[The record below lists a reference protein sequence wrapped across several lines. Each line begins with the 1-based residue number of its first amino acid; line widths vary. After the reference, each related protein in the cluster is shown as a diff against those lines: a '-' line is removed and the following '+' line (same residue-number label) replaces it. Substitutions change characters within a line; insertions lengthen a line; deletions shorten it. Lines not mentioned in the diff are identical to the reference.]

1 MSKSIVRGPVALAQ
15 AIGIGIRA
23 LRIALREQTG
33 AEPSAGEVVGSL
45 IPVGAT
51 ALLIFVVAAS
61 LLASGWQGVAGDVAE
76 ALLRAAAVLVY
87 LLAIARSSQ
96 SKRLF
101 AYHGAEHM
109 VIASFEVLRT
119 VPTMEQAR
127 KSSPIHMRCGTNFVA
142 LYVIAAGL
150 IHSVFPREPW
160 WAGALWRLLLFPIVV
175 AIAYELMRAAAR
187 SPGALW
193 ARIVTLPGRLLQ
205 RVTTRK
211 PDDSQIEVAQA
222 ALRTVLAG

>member
-1 MSKSIVRGPVALAQ
+1 MRGPAALAQ
-15 AIGIGIRA
+15 AIGIGVRA

-33 AEPSAGEVVGSL
+33 SEPSAGEVVGSL

-51 ALLIFVVAAS
+51 ALLVFVVAAS
-61 LLASGWQGVAGDVAE
+61 LLASGWKGAAGDVAE

-87 LLAIARSSQ
+87 LLAIARSGQ

-109 VIASFEVLRT
+109 VIASFERLND
-119 VPTMEQAR
+119 VPTAEQAR
-127 KSSPIHMRCGTNFVA
+127 ESSPIHMRCGTNFVA

-150 IHSVFPREPW
+150 IHSLVPREPW

-175 AIAYELMRAAAR
+175 AVAYELMRAAAR
-187 SPGALW
+187 SPRALW
-193 ARIVTLPGRLLQ
+193 ARVVTLPGRLLQ
-205 RVTTRK
+205 RVTTRN

-222 ALRTVLAG
+222 ALGAALTV